1 MTFPVLW
8 KCQRSADSQTEPD
21 ERPKKLGTTSSRRT
35 SQSERASA
43 SAGIETAE
51 SQDSLITW
59 ALALAQLVSW
69 GSVYYSFSLLVVPME
84 QTMGWSRTA
93 TNAALSVGLL
103 VSGFAAYPIGRW
115 IDHGLGRRVMVVGSV
130 VAAAMLLL
138 WAGAQSLTE
147 LFVAWIGLGIAMA
160 ATFYDP
166 VFAVVT
172 NRYPGSFRTKITLI
186 TLVGGFASTVFIPLT
201 QLLVNSFGWRTSL
214 VVLAAV
220 NLTICL
226 PIHVIAIRSS
236 RASGHAR
243 PDRKAVMR
251 TNDAAT
257 HRALRTPTFWAL
269 AVCFTAYYAT
279 FAALTF
285 HLVPL
290 MVERKVSNAVLVITM
305 ALIGPAQVAAR
316 AAWFAFGRSL
326 HASTVGLVIV
336 TLFPLSTLILIEAG
350 HAATLLWLFAL
361 CYGAANGMMTI
372 LRGTI
377 VQDLMWT
384 EGYGAVSGM
393 LSFPSNIAKGIAPIA
408 AASIWSLAH
417 GYVAVEW
424 AVFAVSIVS
433 TTAFLWAVRAS
444 RRPRSIVA

>member
-1 MTFPVLW
+1 MSN
-8 KCQRSADSQTEPD
+8 RSESASGNPAPADSED
-21 ERPKKLGTTSSRRT
+21 K
-35 SQSERASA
+35 
-43 SAGIETAE
+43 
-51 SQDSLITW
+51 LITW

-84 QTMGWSRTA
+84 QGMGWSRTS

-115 IDHGLGRRVMVVGSV
+115 IDHGLGRRVMAVGSV
-130 VAAAMLLL
+130 IAAAMLLL
-138 WAGAQSLTE
+138 WAGAQSLTL
-147 LFVAWIGLGIAMA
+147 LFVAWIGLGISMA

-172 NRYPGSFRTKITLI
+172 HRYPRSFRTKITLI
-186 TLVGGFASTVFIPLT
+186 TLVAGFASTVFIPLT
-201 QLLVNSFGWRTSL
+201 QLLVGSVGWRTSI
-214 VVLAAV
+214 VVLAAL
-220 NLTICL
+220 NLVVCL
-226 PIHVIAIRSS
+226 PIHVMAIRSS
-236 RASGHAR
+236 RSRTDAGSR
-243 PDRKAVMR
+243 PESRDVKLA
-251 TNDAAT
+251 NDAAT
-257 HRALRTPTFWAL
+257 RRALRTPTFWAL

-290 MVERKVSNAVLVITM
+290 MVERGVSNAVLVTSM

-316 AAWFAFGRSL
+316 AVWFTFGRTV
-326 HASTVGLVIV
+326 HVSTVGTVVV
-336 TLFPLSTLILIEAG
+336 TLFPLSTVILISAG
-350 HAATLLWLFAL
+350 HSATLLWLFAL

-408 AASIWSLAH
+408 AAGIWNLTH

-424 AVFAVSIVS
+424 TVFLVSILS
-433 TTAFLWAVRAS
+433 AIAFFVAVRAS
-444 RRPRSIVA
+444 RHAAVSST

>member
-1 MTFPVLW
+1 MSTMSSRTENASGDNAP
-8 KCQRSADSQTEPD
+8 ADSQD
-21 ERPKKLGTTSSRRT
+21 RLV
-35 SQSERASA
+35 
-43 SAGIETAE
+43 
-51 SQDSLITW
+51 TW

-84 QTMGWSRTA
+84 QSMGWSRTA

-115 IDHGLGRRVMVVGSV
+115 IDHGLGRRVMAVGSV
-130 VAAAMLLL
+130 IAAAMLLL
-138 WAGAQSLTE
+138 WAGAQSLTA
-147 LFVAWIGLGIAMA
+147 LFVAWIGLGISMA

-172 NRYPGSFRTKITLI
+172 HRYPRSFRTKITLI
-186 TLVGGFASTVFIPLT
+186 TLVAGFASTVFIPLT
-201 QLLVNSFGWRTSL
+201 QLLVGSVGWRTSL
-214 VVLAAV
+214 VVLAAL
-220 NLTICL
+220 NLIICM
-226 PIHVIAIRSS
+226 PVHVLAIRSS
-236 RASGHAR
+236 RADPGSG
-243 PDRKAVMR
+243 PTNGAVKLA
-251 TNDAAT
+251 NDAAT
-257 HRALRTPTFWAL
+257 RRALRSPVFWAL

-290 MVERKVSNAVLVITM
+290 MVERGVSNVVLVTTM

-316 AAWFAFGRSL
+316 AVWFTFGRTV
-326 HASTVGLVIV
+326 HISTVGIIVV
-336 TLFPLSTLILIEAG
+336 TLFPLSTVVLISAG
-350 HAATLLWLFAL
+350 HAAVLLWLFAL

-393 LSFPSNIAKGIAPIA
+393 LSFPSNVAKGIAPIA
-408 AASIWSLAH
+408 AASIWSFTN

-424 AVFAVSIVS
+424 TVFLVSILS
-433 TTAFLWAVRAS
+433 AIAFFVAVRVS
-444 RRPRSIVA
+444 RHAATSVA

>member
-1 MTFPVLW
+1 MSS
-8 KCQRSADSQTEPD
+8 RSENARRNSAPADSQD
-21 ERPKKLGTTSSRRT
+21 RLV
-35 SQSERASA
+35 
-43 SAGIETAE
+43 
-51 SQDSLITW
+51 TW

-130 VAAAMLLL
+130 IAAAMLLL
-138 WAGAQSLTE
+138 WADAQSLTA

-172 NRYPGSFRTKITLI
+172 HRYPRSFRTKITLI
-186 TLVGGFASTVFIPLT
+186 TLVAGFASTVFIPLT
-201 QLLVNSFGWRTSL
+201 QLLVGSVGWRTSL
-214 VVLAAV
+214 VVLAAA
-220 NLTICL
+220 NLIISL
-226 PIHVIAIRSS
+226 PIHVMAIRSS
-236 RASGHAR
+236 RSDWGSR
-243 PDRKAVMR
+243 PDSGKVKL

-257 HRALRTPTFWAL
+257 RRALRTPTFWAL

-290 MVERKVSNAVLVITM
+290 MVERGVSNAVLVTTM

-316 AAWFAFGRSL
+316 AVWFTFGRTV
-326 HASTVGLVIV
+326 HVSTVGIIVV
-336 TLFPLSTLILIEAG
+336 TLFPLSTVILISAG
-350 HAATLLWLFAL
+350 HSAALLWLFAL

-393 LSFPSNIAKGIAPIA
+393 LSFPSNVAKGIAPIA
-408 AASIWSLAH
+408 AASVWSSTH

-424 AVFAVSIVS
+424 TVFLVSILS
-433 TTAFLWAVRAS
+433 AIAFFVAVRVS
-444 RRPRSIVA
+444 RRTTPIAD

>member
-1 MTFPVLW
+1 MSTMSRRDENASGTAP
-8 KCQRSADSQTEPD
+8 ADSRD
-21 ERPKKLGTTSSRRT
+21 RLV
-35 SQSERASA
+35 
-43 SAGIETAE
+43 
-51 SQDSLITW
+51 TW

-69 GSVYYSFSLLVVPME
+69 GSVYYSFSLLVLPME

-93 TNAALSVGLL
+93 MNAALSVGLL

-115 IDHGLGRRVMVVGSV
+115 IDHGLGRRIMAAGSV
-130 VAAAMLLL
+130 IAAAMLLL
-138 WAGAQSLTE
+138 WAGAHSLTV
-147 LFVAWIGLGIAMA
+147 LFVVWIGLGISMA

-172 NRYPGSFRTKITLI
+172 HRYPRSFRNKITLI
-186 TLVGGFASTVFIPLT
+186 TLVAGFASTVFIPLT
-201 QLLVNSFGWRTSL
+201 QLLVGSVGWRTSL
-214 VVLAAV
+214 VVLAAL
-220 NLTICL
+220 NLIICL
-226 PIHVIAIRSS
+226 PIHILAIRSS
-236 RASGHAR
+236 RADIGAR
-243 PDRKAVMR
+243 PNNGTVKLA
-251 TNDAAT
+251 NDAAT
-257 HRALRTPTFWAL
+257 RRALRTPTFWAL

-290 MVERKVSNAVLVITM
+290 MIERGVSNAVLVATM

-316 AAWFAFGRSL
+316 AVWFAFGRTV
-326 HASTVGLVIV
+326 HVGTVGIIIV
-336 TLFPLSTLILIEAG
+336 TVFPLSTVILIIAG
-350 HAATLLWLFAL
+350 QSAALLWLFAL

-393 LSFPSNIAKGIAPIA
+393 LSFPSNVAKGIAPIA
-408 AASIWSLAH
+408 AASIWSFTH

-424 AVFAVSIVS
+424 TVFLVSILS
-433 TTAFLWAVRAS
+433 AIAFFAAVRVS
-444 RRPRSIVA
+444 RHTAPRVA

>member
-1 MTFPVLW
+1 MSN
-8 KCQRSADSQTEPD
+8 RSESASGNPAPADSED
-21 ERPKKLGTTSSRRT
+21 K
-35 SQSERASA
+35 
-43 SAGIETAE
+43 
-51 SQDSLITW
+51 LITW

-84 QTMGWSRTA
+84 QSMGWSRTA

-115 IDHGLGRRVMVVGSV
+115 IDHGLGRRVMAVGSV
-130 VAAAMLLL
+130 IAAAMLLL
-138 WAGAQSLTE
+138 WAGAQSLTL
-147 LFVAWIGLGIAMA
+147 LFVAWIGLGISMA

-172 NRYPGSFRTKITLI
+172 HRYPQSFRTRITLI
-186 TLVGGFASTVFIPLT
+186 TLVAGFASTVFIPLT
-201 QLLVNSFGWRTSL
+201 QFLVGSVGWRTSL
-214 VVLAAV
+214 VVLAAL
-220 NLTICL
+220 NLVVCL
-226 PIHVIAIRSS
+226 PIHLMAIRSS
-236 RASGHAR
+236 RGDVGSR
-243 PDRKAVMR
+243 PESREVKRA
-251 TNDAAT
+251 NDAAT
-257 HRALRTPTFWAL
+257 RRALRTPTFWAL

-290 MVERKVSNAVLVITM
+290 MVERGVSNAVLVTTM

-316 AAWFAFGRSL
+316 AVWFTFGRTV
-326 HASTVGLVIV
+326 HVSTVGTVVV
-336 TLFPLSTLILIEAG
+336 TLFPLSAIILVAAG
-350 HAATLLWLFAL
+350 HSAALLWLFAL

-408 AASIWSLAH
+408 AAGIWNLTH

-424 AVFAVSIVS
+424 TVFLVSILS
-433 TTAFLWAVRAS
+433 AIAFFGAVRAS
-444 RRPRSIVA
+444 RHAATCST

>member
-1 MTFPVLW
+1 MPSHNESTNATAAPV
-8 KCQRSADSQTEPD
+8 DGPD
-21 ERPKKLGTTSSRRT
+21 RLV
-35 SQSERASA
+35 
-43 SAGIETAE
+43 
-51 SQDSLITW
+51 TW

-69 GSVYYSFSLLVVPME
+69 GSAYYSFSLLVVPME

-115 IDHGLGRRVMVVGSV
+115 IDHGLGRRVMVTGSV
-130 VAAAMLLL
+130 IAAAMLLL
-138 WAGAQSLTE
+138 WSTAQSLTV
-147 LFVAWIGLGIAMA
+147 LFVAWIGIGVSMA

-166 VFAVVT
+166 VFAVIT
-172 NRYPGSFRTKITLI
+172 HRYPRSFRTKITLV
-186 TLVGGFASTVFIPLT
+186 TLVAGFASTVFIPLT
-201 QLLVNSFGWRTSL
+201 QFLVGSVGWRTSL
-214 VVLAAV
+214 VVLAAL
-220 NLTICL
+220 NLLVCL
-226 PIHVIAIRSS
+226 PIHVLAIRSS
-236 RASGHAR
+236 RA
-243 PDRKAVMR
+243 DKATQPTNRAVKLA
-251 TNDAAT
+251 NDAAT
-257 HRALRTPTFWAL
+257 GRALRSPIFWAL

-290 MVERKVSNAVLVITM
+290 MVERGVSNAVLVTTM

-316 AAWFAFGRSL
+316 AVWFAFGRAV
-326 HASTVGLVIV
+326 HVSTVGIIVV
-336 TLFPLSTLILIEAG
+336 TLFPLSTVILIHAG
-350 HAATLLWLFAL
+350 QSAALLWLFAF

-393 LSFPSNIAKGIAPIA
+393 LSLPSNIAKGIAPIA
-408 AASIWSLAH
+408 AASIWSCTH

-424 AVFAVSIVS
+424 TVFLVSILS
-433 TTAFLWAVRAS
+433 ALAFFVAVRVSAL
-444 RRPRSIVA
+444 RGN

>member
-1 MTFPVLW
+1 LSTMSRRDENASGTAP
-8 KCQRSADSQTEPD
+8 ADSRD
-21 ERPKKLGTTSSRRT
+21 RLV
-35 SQSERASA
+35 
-43 SAGIETAE
+43 
-51 SQDSLITW
+51 TW

-69 GSVYYSFSLLVVPME
+69 GSVYYSFSLLVLPME

-93 TNAALSVGLL
+93 MNAALSVGLL

-115 IDHGLGRRVMVVGSV
+115 IDHGLGRRIMAAGSV
-130 VAAAMLLL
+130 IAAAMLLL
-138 WAGAQSLTE
+138 WAGAHSLTV
-147 LFVAWIGLGIAMA
+147 LFVVWIGLGISMA

-172 NRYPGSFRTKITLI
+172 HRYPRSFRNKITLI
-186 TLVGGFASTVFIPLT
+186 TLVAGFASTVFIPLT
-201 QLLVNSFGWRTSL
+201 QLLVGSVGWRTSL
-214 VVLAAV
+214 VVLAAL
-220 NLTICL
+220 NLIICL
-226 PIHVIAIRSS
+226 PIHILAIRSS
-236 RASGHAR
+236 RADIGAR
-243 PDRKAVMR
+243 PNNGTVKLA
-251 TNDAAT
+251 NDAAT
-257 HRALRTPTFWAL
+257 RRALRTPTFWAL

-290 MVERKVSNAVLVITM
+290 MIERGVSNAVLVATM

-316 AAWFAFGRSL
+316 AVWFAFGRTV
-326 HASTVGLVIV
+326 HVGTVGIIIV
-336 TLFPLSTLILIEAG
+336 TVFPLSTVILIIAG
-350 HAATLLWLFAL
+350 QSAALLWLFAL

-393 LSFPSNIAKGIAPIA
+393 LSFPSNVAKGIAPIA
-408 AASIWSLAH
+408 AASIWSFTH

-424 AVFAVSIVS
+424 TVFLVSILS
-433 TTAFLWAVRAS
+433 AIAFFAAVRVS
-444 RRPRSIVA
+444 RHTAPRVA

>member
-1 MTFPVLW
+1 MSGRDENANEKTTP
-8 KCQRSADSQTEPD
+8 ADSHD
-21 ERPKKLGTTSSRRT
+21 MLV
-35 SQSERASA
+35 
-43 SAGIETAE
+43 
-51 SQDSLITW
+51 TW

-130 VAAAMLLL
+130 IAASMLLL
-138 WAGAQSLTE
+138 WADAQSLTV
-147 LFVAWIGLGIAMA
+147 LFVAWIGLGISMA

-172 NRYPGSFRTKITLI
+172 HRYPRSFRTKITLI
-186 TLVGGFASTVFIPLT
+186 TLVAGFASTVFIPLT
-201 QLLVNSFGWRTSL
+201 QLLVGSVGWRTSL
-214 VVLAAV
+214 VVLAAL
-220 NLTICL
+220 NLIICL
-226 PIHVIAIRSS
+226 PIHVLAIRSS
-236 RASGHAR
+236 RADVGFR
-243 PDRKAVMR
+243 PNNGAVKLA
-251 TNDAAT
+251 NDAAT
-257 HRALRTPTFWAL
+257 RRALRTPTFWAL

-290 MVERKVSNAVLVITM
+290 MVERGVSNAVLVTTM

-316 AAWFAFGRSL
+316 AVWFTFGRTV
-326 HASTVGLVIV
+326 HVSTVGIIVV
-336 TLFPLSTLILIEAG
+336 TLFPLSTIVLIGAG
-350 HAATLLWLFAL
+350 HSAALLWLFAL

-393 LSFPSNIAKGIAPIA
+393 LSLPSNIAKGIAPIA
-408 AASIWSLAH
+408 AASIWSFTH
-417 GYVAVEW
+417 GYIAVEW
-424 AVFAVSIVS
+424 TVFLVSILS
-433 TTAFLWAVRAS
+433 AIAFFVAVRGS
-444 RRPRSIVA
+444 RRVAAHAA

>member
-1 MTFPVLW
+1 MSN
-8 KCQRSADSQTEPD
+8 RSESASGNPAPADSED
-21 ERPKKLGTTSSRRT
+21 K
-35 SQSERASA
+35 
-43 SAGIETAE
+43 
-51 SQDSLITW
+51 LITW

-84 QTMGWSRTA
+84 QGMGWSRTS

-115 IDHGLGRRVMVVGSV
+115 IDHGLGRRVMAVGSV
-130 VAAAMLLL
+130 IAAAMLLL
-138 WAGAQSLTE
+138 WAGAQSLKL
-147 LFVAWIGLGIAMA
+147 LFVAWIGLGISMA
-160 ATFYDP
+160 STFYDP

-172 NRYPGSFRTKITLI
+172 HRYPRSFRTKITLI
-186 TLVGGFASTVFIPLT
+186 TLVAGFASTVFIPLT
-201 QLLVNSFGWRTSL
+201 QLLVGSVGWRTSI
-214 VVLAAV
+214 VVLAAL
-220 NLTICL
+220 NLVVCL
-226 PIHVIAIRSS
+226 PIHVMAIRSS
-236 RASGHAR
+236 RTDAGSR
-243 PDRKAVMR
+243 PESRDVKLA
-251 TNDAAT
+251 NDAAT
-257 HRALRTPTFWAL
+257 RRALRTPAFWAL

-290 MVERKVSNAVLVITM
+290 MVERGVSNAVLVTSM

-316 AAWFAFGRSL
+316 AVWFTFGRTV
-326 HASTVGLVIV
+326 HVSTVGTVVV
-336 TLFPLSTLILIEAG
+336 TLFPLSTVILISAG
-350 HAATLLWLFAL
+350 HSATLLWLFAL

-408 AASIWSLAH
+408 AAGIWNLTH

-424 AVFAVSIVS
+424 TVFLVSILS
-433 TTAFLWAVRAS
+433 AIAFFVAVRAS
-444 RRPRSIVA
+444 RHAAVSST

>member
-1 MTFPVLW
+1 MSTMSN
-8 KCQRSADSQTEPD
+8 RSESASGNPAPADSED
-21 ERPKKLGTTSSRRT
+21 K
-35 SQSERASA
+35 
-43 SAGIETAE
+43 
-51 SQDSLITW
+51 LITW

-84 QTMGWSRTA
+84 QSMGWSRTS

-115 IDHGLGRRVMVVGSV
+115 IDHGLGRRVMVVGSII
-130 VAAAMLLL
+130 AAAMLLL
-138 WAGAQSLTE
+138 WAGAQSLTL
-147 LFVAWIGLGIAMA
+147 LFVAWIGLGVSMA

-172 NRYPGSFRTKITLI
+172 HGYPGSFRTKITLI
-186 TLVGGFASTVFIPLT
+186 TLVAGFASTVFIPLT
-201 QLLVNSFGWRTSL
+201 QFLVGSVGWRTSL
-214 VVLAAV
+214 VVLAAL
-220 NLTICL
+220 NLVVCL
-226 PIHVIAIRSS
+226 PIHVMAIRSS
-236 RASGHAR
+236 RTDVVS
-243 PDRKAVMR
+243 R
-251 TNDAAT
+251 TESREVKLANDAAT
-257 HRALRTPTFWAL
+257 RRALRTPTFWAL

-290 MVERKVSNAVLVITM
+290 MVERGVSNAVLVTTM

-316 AAWFAFGRSL
+316 AVWFTFGRTI
-326 HASTVGLVIV
+326 HVSTVGIIVV
-336 TLFPLSTLILIEAG
+336 TLFPLSTVILIVAG
-350 HAATLLWLFAL
+350 HSATLLWSFAL

-408 AASIWSLAH
+408 AAGIWNLTH

-424 AVFAVSIVS
+424 TVLIVSILS
-433 TTAFLWAVRAS
+433 AIAFVAAVRAS
-444 RRPRSIVA
+444 RHAAAS

>member
-1 MTFPVLW
+1 MSTVSG
-8 KCQRSADSQTEPD
+8 RSAH
-21 ERPKKLGTTSSRRT
+21 TSS
-35 SQSERASA
+35 QNEPADSEDR
-43 SAGIETAE
+43 
-51 SQDSLITW
+51 LITW

-84 QTMGWSRTA
+84 QSMGWSRTSM
-93 TNAALSVGLL
+93 NAALSVGLL

-115 IDHGLGRRVMVVGSV
+115 IDHGLGRRVMAIGSV

-138 WAGAQSLTE
+138 WADAHSLTI

-172 NRYPGSFRTKITLI
+172 HRYPRSFRTKITLI
-186 TLVGGFASTVFIPLT
+186 TLVAGFASTVFIPLT
-201 QLLVNSFGWRTSL
+201 QYLVGSLGWRTSL
-214 VVLAAV
+214 VVLAAF
-220 NLTICL
+220 NLAISL
-226 PIHVIAIRSS
+226 PIHVTAIRSS
-236 RASGHAR
+236 RSVAASR
-243 PDRKAVMR
+243 PDSTEVKRA
-251 TNDAAT
+251 NDAAT
-257 HRALRTPTFWAL
+257 QRALRTPTFWAL

-290 MVERKVSNAVLVITM
+290 MVERGVSNAVLVTTM

-316 AAWFAFGRSL
+316 ALWFTAGRSV
-326 HASTVGLVIV
+326 HMSIVGVIVV
-336 TLFPLSTLILIEAG
+336 TLFPLSTVILICAG
-350 HAATLLWLFAL
+350 KSAALLWLFAL
-361 CYGAANGMMTI
+361 CYGGANGMMTI

-393 LSFPSNIAKGIAPIA
+393 LSFPSNVAKGIAPIA
-408 AASIWSLAH
+408 AASIWSFAH
-417 GYVAVEW
+417 HYEPVEWTVFVVSILSAIAFFVAVR
-424 AVFAVSIVS
+424 F
-433 TTAFLWAVRAS
+433 S
-444 RRPRSIVA
+444 RHSMTRPK

>member
-1 MTFPVLW
+1 MSTMSN
-8 KCQRSADSQTEPD
+8 RSESASGNPAPADSED
-21 ERPKKLGTTSSRRT
+21 K
-35 SQSERASA
+35 
-43 SAGIETAE
+43 
-51 SQDSLITW
+51 LITW

-84 QTMGWSRTA
+84 QSMGWGRTS

-103 VSGFAAYPIGRW
+103 VSGFVAYPIGRW
-115 IDHGLGRRVMVVGSV
+115 IDHGLGRRVMAVGSV
-130 VAAAMLLL
+130 IAAAMLLL
-138 WAGAQSLTE
+138 WAGAQSLTL
-147 LFVAWIGLGIAMA
+147 LFVAWIGLGISMA

-172 NRYPGSFRTKITLI
+172 HRYPRSFRTKITLI
-186 TLVGGFASTVFIPLT
+186 TLVAGFASTVFIPLT
-201 QLLVNSFGWRTSL
+201 QLLVGSVGWRTSL
-214 VVLAAV
+214 VVLAAL
-220 NLTICL
+220 NLVVCL
-226 PIHVIAIRSS
+226 PIHVMAIRSS
-236 RASGHAR
+236 RTDAR
-243 PDRKAVMR
+243 SRPESRDVKLA
-251 TNDAAT
+251 NDAAT
-257 HRALRTPTFWAL
+257 RRALRTPTFWAL

-290 MVERKVSNAVLVITM
+290 MVERGVSNAVLVTTM

-316 AAWFAFGRSL
+316 AVWFTFGRTI
-326 HASTVGLVIV
+326 HVSTIGIIVV
-336 TLFPLSTLILIEAG
+336 TLFPLSTIILITAG
-350 HAATLLWLFAL
+350 HSAALLWLFAL

-408 AASIWSLAH
+408 AAGIWNLTH
-417 GYVAVEW
+417 GYVVVEW
-424 AVFAVSIVS
+424 TVFLVSILS
-433 TTAFLWAVRAS
+433 AIAFLVAVRAS
-444 RRPRSIVA
+444 RHAALSST

>member
-1 MTFPVLW
+1 M
-8 KCQRSADSQTEPD
+8 S
-21 ERPKKLGTTSSRRT
+21 TTSSRG
-35 SQSERASA
+35 ESA
-43 SAGIETAE
+43 SGNVAPAD
-51 SQDSLITW
+51 SQDRLVTW

-115 IDHGLGRRVMVVGSV
+115 IDHGLGRRIMAIGSV
-130 VAAAMLLL
+130 IAAAMLLL
-138 WAGAQSLTE
+138 WADAQSIAV
-147 LFVAWIGLGIAMA
+147 LFVAWIGLGVSMA

-172 NRYPGSFRTKITLI
+172 HRYPKSFRTKITLI
-186 TLVGGFASTVFIPLT
+186 TLVAGFASTVFIPLT
-201 QLLVNSFGWRTSL
+201 QFLVGSVGWRTSL
-214 VVLAAV
+214 VVLAIA
-220 NLTICL
+220 NLVVCL
-226 PIHVIAIRSS
+226 PIHVLAIRSS
-236 RASGHAR
+236 RSDASPRQSRG
-243 PDRKAVMR
+243 AVKLA
-251 TNDAAT
+251 NDEAT
-257 HRALRTPTFWAL
+257 RRALRTSTFWAL

-290 MVERKVSNAVLVITM
+290 MVERRVSNAVLVTTM

-316 AAWFAFGRSL
+316 AVWFTFGRTV
-326 HASTVGLVIV
+326 HVSTIGVIVV
-336 TLFPLSTLILIEAG
+336 TLFPLSTIVLIGAG
-350 HAATLLWLFAL
+350 HSAALLWLFAL

-408 AASIWSLAH
+408 AASIWSFTH

-424 AVFAVSIVS
+424 TVFLVSILS
-433 TTAFLWAVRAS
+433 AIAFFVAVRVS
-444 RRPRSIVA
+444 RNAATIAA

>member
-1 MTFPVLW
+1 M
-8 KCQRSADSQTEPD
+8 
-21 ERPKKLGTTSSRRT
+21 SSR
-35 SQSERASA
+35 SENVSENSA
-43 SAGIETAE
+43 PADR
-51 SQDSLITW
+51 QDRLVTW

-69 GSVYYSFSLLVVPME
+69 GSIYYSFSLLVVPME

-103 VSGFAAYPIGRW
+103 VLGLAAYPIGRW
-115 IDHGLGRRVMVVGSV
+115 IDHGLGRRVMAVGSV
-130 VAAAMLLL
+130 IAAAMLLL
-138 WAGAQSLTE
+138 WSDAQSLTV
-147 LFVAWIGLGIAMA
+147 LFVAWIGLGISMA

-172 NRYPGSFRTKITLI
+172 HRYPRSFRIKITLI

-201 QLLVNSFGWRTSL
+201 QLLAGSVGWRTSL
-214 VVLAAV
+214 VVLAAA
-220 NLTICL
+220 NFLICL
-226 PIHVIAIRSS
+226 PIHVFAIRSS
-236 RASGHAR
+236 RSSESSR
-243 PDRKAVMR
+243 PNSIEVKQA
-251 TNDAAT
+251 NDAAT
-257 HRALRTPTFWAL
+257 RRALRAPTFWAL

-290 MVERKVSNAVLVITM
+290 MVARGVTNAVLVTTM

-316 AAWFAFGRSL
+316 AIWFTFGRTV
-326 HASTVGLVIV
+326 HASTVGFIVV
-336 TLFPLSTLILIEAG
+336 TLFPLSTIVLICAG
-350 HAATLLWLFAL
+350 RSAALLWLFAL

-408 AASIWSLAH
+408 AASIWSLTH

-424 AVFAVSIVS
+424 TVFLVSILS
-433 TTAFLWAVRAS
+433 AIAFFTAVRVS
-444 RRPRSIVA
+444 RHITTIAV

>member
-1 MTFPVLW
+1 M
-8 KCQRSADSQTEPD
+8 
-21 ERPKKLGTTSSRRT
+21 SSR
-35 SQSERASA
+35 SENARRNSA
-43 SAGIETAE
+43 PADC
-51 SQDSLITW
+51 QDRLVTW

-69 GSVYYSFSLLVVPME
+69 GSVYYSFSLLVLPME
-84 QTMGWSRTA
+84 HTMGWSRTA

-130 VAAAMLLL
+130 IAATMLLL
-138 WAGAQSLTE
+138 WADAQSLTA

-172 NRYPGSFRTKITLI
+172 HRYPRSFRTKITLI
-186 TLVGGFASTVFIPLT
+186 TLVAGFASTVFIPLT
-201 QLLVNSFGWRTSL
+201 QLLVGSVGWRASL
-214 VVLAAV
+214 AVLAAAS
-220 NLTICL
+220 LAICL
-226 PIHVIAIRSS
+226 PIHVVAIRSS
-236 RASGHAR
+236 RSDRDSR
-243 PDRKAVMR
+243 PGNGEVKLA
-251 TNDAAT
+251 NDAAT
-257 HRALRTPTFWAL
+257 RRALRTPTFWAL

-290 MVERKVSNAVLVITM
+290 MVERSVSNAVLVTTM

-316 AAWFAFGRSL
+316 AVWFTFGRTVQV
-326 HASTVGLVIV
+326 STVGIIVV
-336 TLFPLSTLILIEAG
+336 TLFPLSTVILIGAG
-350 HAATLLWLFAL
+350 HSAALLCLFAL

-393 LSFPSNIAKGIAPIA
+393 LSFPSNVAKGIAPIA
-408 AASIWSLAH
+408 AASIWSFTH

-424 AVFAVSIVS
+424 TVFLVSILS
-433 TTAFLWAVRAS
+433 AIAFFVAVRVS
-444 RRPRSIVA
+444 RRTTPIAA

>member
-1 MTFPVLW
+1 M
-8 KCQRSADSQTEPD
+8 
-21 ERPKKLGTTSSRRT
+21 SSR
-35 SQSERASA
+35 SENANRD
-43 SAGIETAE
+43 TAPTD
-51 SQDSLITW
+51 SKDSLVTW

-115 IDHGLGRRVMVVGSV
+115 IDHGLGRRVMAVGSV
-130 VAAAMLLL
+130 IAAAMLLL
-138 WAGAQSLTE
+138 WADAQSLTI
-147 LFVAWIGLGIAMA
+147 LFVAWIGLGISMA

-172 NRYPGSFRTKITLI
+172 HRYRHSFRTKITLI
-186 TLVGGFASTVFIPLT
+186 TLVAGFASTVFIPLT
-201 QLLVNSFGWRTSL
+201 QFLVGAVGWRMSL
-214 VVLAAV
+214 IVLATL
-220 NLTICL
+220 NLVICL
-226 PIHVIAIRSS
+226 PIHIIAIRSS
-236 RASGHAR
+236 RFDGVSRADSAEV
-243 PDRKAVMR
+243 KVV
-251 TNDAAT
+251 NDAAT
-257 HRALRTPTFWAL
+257 RRAFRSPTFWAL
-269 AVCFTAYYAT
+269 AVSFTAYYAT

-290 MVERKVSNAVLVITM
+290 MVERGVTNAVLVTTM

-316 AAWFAFGRSL
+316 AVWFAFGRTVPIT
-326 HASTVGLVIV
+326 TVGIIVV
-336 TLFPLSTLILIEAG
+336 TLFPLSTVILLGAG
-350 HAATLLWLFAL
+350 HSAALLWLFAL

-393 LSFPSNIAKGIAPIA
+393 LSFPSNVAKGVAPIA
-408 AASIWSLAH
+408 AASIWSLTH

-424 AVFAVSIVS
+424 TVFLVSILS
-433 TTAFLWAVRAS
+433 AIAFFVAVRVS
-444 RRPRSIVA
+444 RRVAPSAA

>member
-1 MTFPVLW
+1 MSTVSGRTAHTSSQNEP
-8 KCQRSADSQTEPD
+8 ADSQDRLT
-21 ERPKKLGTTSSRRT
+21 
-35 SQSERASA
+35 
-43 SAGIETAE
+43 
-51 SQDSLITW
+51 TW

-84 QTMGWSRTA
+84 RSMGWSRTS

-103 VSGFAAYPIGRW
+103 VSGVAAYPIGRW
-115 IDHGLGRRVMVVGSV
+115 IDHGLGRRVMAIGSIT
-130 VAAAMLLL
+130 AAAMLLL
-138 WAGAQSLTE
+138 WADAHSLTI

-172 NRYPGSFRTKITLI
+172 HRYPRSFRTKITLI
-186 TLVGGFASTVFIPLT
+186 TLVAGFASTVFIPLT
-201 QLLVNSFGWRTSL
+201 QFLVGSIGWRTSL
-214 VVLAAV
+214 VALAAF
-220 NLTICL
+220 NLAICL
-226 PIHVIAIRSS
+226 PIHVLAIRSS
-236 RASGHAR
+236 RADAGQL
-243 PDRKAVMR
+243 PDSAEVKRA
-251 TNDAAT
+251 NDAAT
-257 HRALRTPTFWAL
+257 RRALRTPTFWAL

-290 MVERKVSNAVLVITM
+290 MVERGVSNAVLVTTM

-316 AAWFAFGRSL
+316 ALWFTAGRSV
-326 HASTVGLVIV
+326 HVSTVGVIVV
-336 TLFPLSTLILIEAG
+336 TLFPLSTIILICASKS
-350 HAATLLWLFAL
+350 AALLWLFAF

-384 EGYGAVSGM
+384 EGFGAVSGM
-393 LSFPSNIAKGIAPIA
+393 LSFPSNVAKGIAPIA
-408 AASIWSLAH
+408 AASIWSFSH

-424 AVFAVSIVS
+424 TVFVVSILS
-433 TTAFLWAVRAS
+433 AIAFFVAVRVS
-444 RRPRSIVA
+444 RHATQPAV

>member
-1 MTFPVLW
+1 MSN
-8 KCQRSADSQTEPD
+8 RRESASGNAAAADSED
-21 ERPKKLGTTSSRRT
+21 K
-35 SQSERASA
+35 
-43 SAGIETAE
+43 
-51 SQDSLITW
+51 LITW

-84 QTMGWSRTA
+84 QTMGWSRTS

-115 IDHGLGRRVMVVGSV
+115 IDHGFGRRVMAVGSII
-130 VAAAMLLL
+130 AAAMLLL
-138 WAGAQSLTE
+138 WAGAQSPTL
-147 LFVAWIGLGIAMA
+147 LFVAWIGLGISMA

-172 NRYPGSFRTKITLI
+172 HRYPRSFRTKITLI
-186 TLVGGFASTVFIPLT
+186 TLVAGFASTVFIPLT
-201 QLLVNSFGWRTSL
+201 QILVGSVGWRTSL
-214 VVLAAV
+214 VVLAAL
-220 NLTICL
+220 NLVICL
-226 PIHVIAIRSS
+226 PIHVMAIRSS
-236 RASGHAR
+236 RTDVDSR
-243 PDRKAVMR
+243 PERRDVELA
-251 TNDAAT
+251 NDAAT
-257 HRALRTPTFWAL
+257 RRALKTATFWAL

-290 MVERKVSNAVLVITM
+290 MVERGVSNAVLVTTM
-305 ALIGPAQVAAR
+305 TLIGPAQVAAR
-316 AAWFAFGRSL
+316 ALWFTFGRTI
-326 HASTVGLVIV
+326 HVSTIGIIVV
-336 TLFPLSTLILIEAG
+336 TLFPLSTIILIAAG
-350 HAATLLWLFAL
+350 HSASLLWMFAL

-408 AASIWSLAH
+408 AASIWNLTH
-417 GYVAVEW
+417 GYVTVEW
-424 AVFAVSIVS
+424 TVFVVSILS
-433 TTAFLWAVRAS
+433 AIAFLVAVRAS
-444 RRPRSIVA
+444 PTLRRVQPNGIR

>member
-1 MTFPVLW
+1 MSTMQTPQTVTTA
-8 KCQRSADSQTEPD
+8 KSNSPADP
-21 ERPKKLGTTSSRRT
+21 
-35 SQSERASA
+35 
-43 SAGIETAE
+43 SAG
-51 SQDSLITW
+51 LVTW
-59 ALALAQLVSW
+59 TLALAQLVSW

-84 QTMGWSRTA
+84 HAMGWSRTA

-103 VSGFAAYPIGRW
+103 VSGFAAYPVGRW
-115 IDHGLGRRVMVVGSV
+115 IDHGLGRRVMAAGSV
-130 VAAAMLLL
+130 IAAAMLLL
-138 WAGAQSLTE
+138 WADAQSLTL

-172 NRYPGSFRTKITLI
+172 HRYPKSFRTKITLI
-186 TLVGGFASTVFIPLT
+186 TLVAGFASTVFIPLT
-201 QLLVNSFGWRTSL
+201 QFLVGSVGWRTSL
-214 VVLAAV
+214 VVLAIA
-220 NLTICL
+220 NLVICL
-226 PIHVIAIRSS
+226 PIHTLAIRSS
-236 RASGHAR
+236 RSDTSSQPSRG
-243 PDRKAVMR
+243 AVKLA
-251 TNDAAT
+251 NDAAT
-257 HRALRTPTFWAL
+257 SRALRTPTFWAL
-269 AVCFTAYYAT
+269 AFCFTAYYAT

-290 MVERKVSNAVLVITM
+290 MLERGVSNAVLVTTM

-316 AAWFAFGRSL
+316 AVWFAFGRTL
-326 HASTVGLVIV
+326 HVSTVGIIVV
-336 TLFPLSTLILIEAG
+336 TLFPLSTVVLIGAG
-350 HAATLLWLFAL
+350 HSAPLLWLFAV

-408 AASIWSLAH
+408 AASIWSLTG

-424 AVFAVSIVS
+424 TVFLVSILS
-433 TTAFLWAVRAS
+433 ALAFLVAVRVGRHTATVS
-444 RRPRSIVA
+444 PA